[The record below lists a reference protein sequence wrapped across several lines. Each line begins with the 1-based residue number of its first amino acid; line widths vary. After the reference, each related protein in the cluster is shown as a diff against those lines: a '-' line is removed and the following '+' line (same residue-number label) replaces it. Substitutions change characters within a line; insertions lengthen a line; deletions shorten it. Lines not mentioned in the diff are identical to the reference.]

1 MNEIRY
7 TMQGDYQLP
16 NLTMP
21 EQPEV
26 SLGRYAQ
33 MRRKFLKEYH
43 KVRYY
48 NLLTSCT
55 LTEHLAE
62 TEQRALTMEET
73 LTKQMAAKEGIT
85 ESLKAADMMSWVR
98 KMNNLKNRVQEIVKA
113 EVIFA

>member
-1 MNEIRY
+1 MNEISY
-7 TMQGDYQLP
+7 TMQGDYSLP
-16 NLTMP
+16 NLIMP
-21 EQPEV
+21 EQAEV
-26 SLGRYAQ
+26 SLGRYAR
-33 MRRKFLKEYH
+33 MRRKFLKEHH

-62 TEQRALTMEET
+62 TEQRALTMEES
-73 LTKQMAAKEGIT
+73 LMKQMAAQEGIT

-98 KMNNLKNRVQEIVKA
+98 KMNSLRNRVQEIVKE